1 MSPLSGLLKVGRYAA
16 ILMAVAI
23 AFFPI
28 FWMVSTSFKP
38 ITEWSTYPPVWLP
51 TEPTLENYA
60 ILIDPRLVAGNSPAI
75 NYKVGETA
83 LRPLFNSAVVST
95 AATVLS
101 IVLGTL
107 AAYSIV
113 RFRVGGDSYPFTIL
127 SIRMFPAIAVAIPM
141 IVLFSFFRFADTYH
155 GLILAYTA
163 FTLPFSI
170 WMIRSFLA
178 EIPRELEEAAIVH
191 GMSTL
196 RAFRTIT
203 LPLARG
209 GILATALFVYIL
221 NWSDFLFALVL
232 TYGKVTTVT
241 VQVSKYFSAS
251 SGQLYGP
258 QAALG
263 TISTLPVILFGYL
276 IQRHIVR
283 GLSFGAI
290 KR

>member
-1 MSPLSGLLKVGRYAA
+1 MNAHRIVQALRYLA
-16 ILMAVAI
+16 ILVTVLI

-38 ITEWSTYPPVWLP
+38 LPEWSAYPPVWLP
-51 TEPTLENYA
+51 HEPTIDNYLMLVNPRAAAGKAAA
-60 ILIDPRLVAGNSPAI
+60 ID
-75 NYKVGETA
+75 YKVGETA
-83 LRPLFNSAVVST
+83 WRPLFNSLVVSSM
-95 AATVLS
+95 ATLLS
-101 IVLGTL
+101 IVFGSL
-107 AAYSIV
+107 AAYSIA
-113 RFRVGGDSYPFTIL
+113 RFRVGGESYPFTIL
-127 SIRMFPAIAVAIPM
+127 TVRMFPPIAVAIPM
-141 IVLFSFFRFADTYH
+141 IVMYSMVHLADTYT
-155 GLILAYTA
+155 GLIVAYTA

-170 WMIRSFLA
+170 WMIRSFL
-178 EIPRELEEAAIVH
+178 EEVPREIEEAAIVH

-196 RAFRTIT
+196 RAFWTVT
-203 LPLARG
+203 VPLIRG

-221 NWSDFLFALVL
+221 NWSEFLFALVL

-283 GLSFGAI
+283 GLTFGAI